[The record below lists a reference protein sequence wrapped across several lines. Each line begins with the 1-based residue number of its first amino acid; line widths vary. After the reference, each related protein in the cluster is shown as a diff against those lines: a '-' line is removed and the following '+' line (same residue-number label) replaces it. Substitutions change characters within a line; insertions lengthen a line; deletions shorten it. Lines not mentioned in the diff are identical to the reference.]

1 MKASEF
7 VTERLA
13 LVLNWYRGM
22 TNVNNAGVY
31 QFDPLEASDPGCSNI
46 RLIQSA
52 GSQDAATPG
61 RYRSQS

>member
-22 TNVNNAGVY
+22 TN
-31 QFDPLEASDPGCSNI
+31 
-46 RLIQSA
+46 
-52 GSQDAATPG
+52 AATGMLEHKAHTEHGFTGCGNAWSIPQVASNASSA
-61 RYRSQS
+61 RA